1 MRGFFSRLN
10 PTVRGFLLIDSL
22 VALVIVVLQLQA
34 TLTALYLVAQIAFLL
49 AIAYF
54 VYLVWRE
61 RRSQDIAT
69 WPTPRA
75 PGRLLRGRVPIVAD
89 IAAYGSGTTGRAA
102 PDALA
107 FFLVLGL
114 RGVRDGPR
122 LARPA
127 PHWA

>member
-1 MRGFFSRLN
+1 MRGFGGRLN
-10 PTVRGFLLIDSL
+10 PTVRGFLLIAL

-61 RRSQDIAT
+61 RRSDIAT
-69 WPTPRA
+69 WPARA
-75 PGRLLRGRVPIVAD
+75 RVAFYGAAVLIVAD
-89 IAAYGSGTTGRAA
+89 IAAFWYDRPSG

-114 RGVRDGPR
+114 AVFAMVRVWRDQR
-122 LARPA
+122 T
-127 PHWA
+127 WA